1 MLCLHVQVAMP
12 AVEWVLLH
20 SCLTSRVQQV
30 YGECTRQVIDT
41 LHYILHTVATRE
53 AGGHF
58 GTPRA
63 PPPGHTTDA
72 IRQLIVVSGPDS
84 R

>member
-1 MLCLHVQVAMP
+1 MFACSSCNP

-20 SCLTSRVQQV
+20 SCLSWRVQQV
-30 YGECTRQVIDT
+30 HGECTRQLIDT
-41 LHYILHTVATRE
+41 LHCIIVATRE

-63 PPPGHTTDA
+63 PLRPTTTDA